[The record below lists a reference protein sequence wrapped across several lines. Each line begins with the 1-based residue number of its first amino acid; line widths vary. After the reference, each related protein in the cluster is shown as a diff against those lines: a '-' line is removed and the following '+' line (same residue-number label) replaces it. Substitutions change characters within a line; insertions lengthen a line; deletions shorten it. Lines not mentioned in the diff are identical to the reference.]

1 MKGETFNAQRSISN
15 AQPGQ
20 PGTSG
25 ERGAGS
31 EEAPSSGLQAA
42 GSKPVRDLHECAA
55 RSAAE
60 HAEFQAF
67 YREHVMGSQ
76 VIHELV
82 GRYAWAAI
90 EKAAWLAWKHARKDE
105 V

>member
-1 MKGETFNAQRSISN
+1 MKTETSNAQRSTSN
-15 AQPGQ
+15 AQ
-20 PGTSG
+20 
-25 ERGAGS
+25 
-31 EEAPSSGLQAA
+31 
-42 GSKPVRDLHECAA
+42 PVRDLHECAA